1 MHVHIQSQQKRV
13 EFRVLTIF
21 SSLYYKERILS
32 YMSRDGPSLKYI
44 LYIFF
49 SVDNFINFLTQ
60 NQLTQS

>member
-1 MHVHIQSQQKRV
+1 
-13 EFRVLTIF
+13 
-21 SSLYYKERILS
+21 
-32 YMSRDGPSLKYI
+32 MSRDGPSLKYI